1 MKKKLF
7 RRMGLMLAL
16 ILILIIPLNALSE
29 APAAPTASPAATAA
43 GQTEPQDDVL
53 RVLLKQLSS
62 HEALNI
68 QLCGRYAVESD
79 AGFQFQDGS
88 EITVAAQNGDLYL
101 QSGGL
106 MLNMGES
113 FVLTRHASEGE
124 SGLYIGEAEN
134 LYVGD
139 LHLSVSDG
147 KVQCIL
153 YIPLEQYLYGVLPY
167 EMNDSFPLEALKAQ
181 AVAARTYALRMRSI
195 RTNRSYDVV
204 DTANDQV
211 FRGYD
216 PLTENA
222 IRAVDETKGVVGMYK
237 GGYAACYFSAS
248 NGGQTELPQDIWGG
262 EGDFGY
268 LEIKEDPY
276 DVENPASMD
285 KVLGVSRDGASLDDQ
300 LKDLL
305 KAGLTEQL
313 SALGYSGELSDFE
326 ILSVDAI
333 VPHTPLHE
341 TEGCRMY
348 TQLRFDM
355 TVQALRLAPEATAE
369 PTPEPTAEPTAEAAA
384 EPTAEPAAQATAEP
398 APAATGA
405 ATSAA
410 ESIWQPVSETTVQ
423 ASAQPAA
430 QSSSEVTAEPTAGAT
445 PEVTPEPTPEIT
457 PEPTPVVETV
467 GQTLSVDVSVY
478 DTLKDDF
485 NLKINGSDYELVD
498 VETLTENDQ
507 VTGYKIHMRR
517 FGHGI
522 GLSQRGAQQ
531 MAQAYGMGYEEIL
544 KFYYPGMTLENA
556 NLEEHVPTELDSAA
570 KNLGAARPRPTPQPT
585 PAPLPAL
592 TGNEYYARVTLASKA
607 STLNV
612 RSQPSTSAA
621 AIAALDHGA
630 RLIVMEELADGWA
643 HIKTAEVEGYVAMQ
657 YLTRE

>member
-16 ILILIIPLNALSE
+16 MLILIIPLNALSE

-222 IRAVDETKGVVGMYK
+222 IRAVDETKGIVGMYK

-276 DVENPASMD
+276 DVENPASVD
-285 KVLGVSRDGASLDDQ
+285 KVLGVSRDGASLDGQ

-313 SALGYSGELSDFE
+313 SALGYSGAPGDFE

-369 PTPEPTAEPTAEAAA
+369 PTAESTAEPTAEPT
-384 EPTAEPAAQATAEP
+384 AQATAEP
-398 APAATGA
+398 APAATGV

-410 ESIWQPVSETTVQ
+410 ESIWQPLSAPAAPV
-423 ASAQPAA
+423 SAQPTQAA
-430 QSSSEVTAEPTAGAT
+430 PETTAPSTAAATAEAASEP
-445 PEVTPEPTPEIT
+445 TPEPTPEIT

-556 NLEEHVPTELDSAA
+556 NLEEHVPSELDSAA

-612 RSQPSTSAA
+612 RSQPSTSAT

>member
-16 ILILIIPLNALSE
+16 MLILIIPLNALSE

-222 IRAVDETKGVVGMYK
+222 IRAVDETKGIVGMYK

-276 DVENPASMD
+276 DVENPASVD
-285 KVLGVSRDGASLDDQ
+285 KVLGVSRDGASLDGQ

-313 SALGYSGELSDFE
+313 SALGYSGEPGDFE

-369 PTPEPTAEPTAEAAA
+369 PTAEATAEPTAEPT
-384 EPTAEPAAQATAEP
+384 AQATAEP

-405 ATSAA
+405 A
-410 ESIWQPVSETTVQ
+410 ESIWQPLSAPAAPV
-423 ASAQPAA
+423 SAQPTQAA
-430 QSSSEVTAEPTAGAT
+430 PETAAPSTAAATAEAASEP
-445 PEVTPEPTPEIT
+445 TPEPTPEIT

-556 NLEEHVPTELDSAA
+556 NLEEHVPSELDSAA

-612 RSQPSTSAA
+612 RSQPSTSAT

>member
-16 ILILIIPLNALSE
+16 MLILIIPLNALSE

-276 DVENPASMD
+276 DVENPASVD
-285 KVLGVSRDGASLDDQ
+285 KVLGVSRDGASLDGQ

-313 SALGYSGELSDFE
+313 SALGYSGEPGDFE

-369 PTPEPTAEPTAEAAA
+369 PTAEPT
-384 EPTAEPAAQATAEP
+384 AQATAEP

-405 ATSAA
+405 A
-410 ESIWQPVSETTVQ
+410 ESIWQPLSAPAAPV
-423 ASAQPAA
+423 SAQPTQAA
-430 QSSSEVTAEPTAGAT
+430 PETAAPSTAAATAEAASEP
-445 PEVTPEPTPEIT
+445 TPEPTPEIT

-612 RSQPSTSAA
+612 RSQPSTSAT

>member
-222 IRAVDETKGVVGMYK
+222 IRAVDETKGIVGMYK

-276 DVENPASMD
+276 DVENPASVD
-285 KVLGVSRDGASLDDQ
+285 KVLGVSRDGASLDGQ

-313 SALGYSGELSDFE
+313 SALGYSGEPGDFE

-369 PTPEPTAEPTAEAAA
+369 PTAEPT
-384 EPTAEPAAQATAEP
+384 AQATAEP

-405 ATSAA
+405 A
-410 ESIWQPVSETTVQ
+410 ESIWQPLSAPAAPV
-423 ASAQPAA
+423 SAQPTQAA
-430 QSSSEVTAEPTAGAT
+430 PETAAPSTAAATAEAASEP
-445 PEVTPEPTPEIT
+445 TPEPTPEIT

-556 NLEEHVPTELDSAA
+556 NLEEHVPSELDSAA

-612 RSQPSTSAA
+612 RSQPSTSAT

>member
-16 ILILIIPLNALSE
+16 MLILIIPLNALSE

-222 IRAVDETKGVVGMYK
+222 IRAVDETKGIVGMYK

-276 DVENPASMD
+276 DVENPASVD
-285 KVLGVSRDGASLDDQ
+285 KVLGVSRDGASLDGQ

-313 SALGYSGELSDFE
+313 SALGYSGEPGDFE

-369 PTPEPTAEPTAEAAA
+369 PTAEPT
-384 EPTAEPAAQATAEP
+384 AQATAEP

-405 ATSAA
+405 A
-410 ESIWQPVSETTVQ
+410 ESIWQPLSAPAAPV
-423 ASAQPAA
+423 SAQPTQAA
-430 QSSSEVTAEPTAGAT
+430 PETAAPSTAAATAEAASEP
-445 PEVTPEPTPEIT
+445 TPEPTPEIT

-556 NLEEHVPTELDSAA
+556 NLEEHVPSELDSAA

-612 RSQPSTSAA
+612 RSQPSTSAT

>member
-16 ILILIIPLNALSE
+16 MLILIIPLNALSE

-167 EMNDSFPLEALKAQ
+167 EMNDS
-181 AVAARTYALRMRSI
+181 YALRMRSI

-222 IRAVDETKGVVGMYK
+222 IRAVDETKGIVGMYK

-276 DVENPASMD
+276 DVENPASVD
-285 KVLGVSRDGASLDDQ
+285 KVLGVSRDGASLDGQ

-313 SALGYSGELSDFE
+313 SALGYSGEPGDFE

-369 PTPEPTAEPTAEAAA
+369 PTAEPT
-384 EPTAEPAAQATAEP
+384 AQATAEP

-410 ESIWQPVSETTVQ
+410 ESIWQPLSAPAAPV
-423 ASAQPAA
+423 SAQPTQAA
-430 QSSSEVTAEPTAGAT
+430 PETAAPSTAAATAKAASEP
-445 PEVTPEPTPEIT
+445 TPEPTPEIT

-556 NLEEHVPTELDSAA
+556 NLEEHVPSELDSAA

-612 RSQPSTSAA
+612 RSQPSTSAT